1 MLALKGLVT
10 PSILLRLS
18 RLSVS
23 KGRYQIRCF
32 ASGEDDPFGVN
43 YKDGEGNIGP
53 SEELPPKFV
62 RDMTTGKLT
71 DVVEQTLTDKQLK
84 LLEMDEIE
92 SQKKLLDDLVG
103 NWVQSEKDQIGDSV
117 KQAEFAKRVRDE
129 KMALNV
135 FGRAPEAT
143 SLQGKLENGDNALKD
158 DLSSDLSPKE
168 FKSLQKFMSRENNY
182 ELRERDSD
190 VPVTSSPYRESTY
203 QNPDPDLDLKWSTSG
218 SQREMESG
226 RVDDPFADLMPHD
239 LRPARLV
246 NRKKAKQIPT
256 ELIHQNNIALLRRYV
271 TPGGQIMNR
280 VQSRLGAKDQ
290 RKISNMI
297 KRARSM
303 GLIPTIGQ
311 WKAENHG
318 SIYDADIFLNRKWET
333 ELEARGLLPPKM
345 KEADWASMKEIADFK
360 YQKEAKIVAGPN
372 ENPWEAEPWCNLADG
387 VYVMMKAK
395 GIKRTQL
402 NHVYIVC
409 GTAHMKL
416 CGNGKVVSVDTAGV
430 IAEGTFELHHD
441 GAVSLSWKK
450 AVIWK
455 DDQWERSTIA
465 GLVMSFKFSDQAV
478 VKSIHNYRKVIG
490 VGKKDPID
498 AMKANDFS
506 ENAIDWSTNELRKNL
521 TLE

>member
-1 MLALKGLVT
+1 M
-10 PSILLRLS
+10 SN
-18 RLSVS
+18 
-23 KGRYQIRCF
+23 GRYPIRYF

-84 LLEMDEIE
+84 FLEMDEID
-92 SQKKLLDDLVG
+92 SQKKMLDDLVG
-103 NWVQSEKDQIGDSV
+103 SWVQSEKDQTGDSV

-135 FGRAPEAT
+135 FGRSPEAT
-143 SLQGKLENGDNALKD
+143 SLKGKLENGDDALKD

-182 ELRERDSD
+182 ELRDRDDD

-203 QNPDPDLDLKWSTSG
+203 QNPDPDLDLRWSTSG

-226 RVDDPFADLMPHD
+226 KADDPFADLMPHD
-239 LRPARLV
+239 LRPTRLV

-256 ELIHQNNIALLRRYV
+256 ELMHHNNVALLRRYV

-290 RKISNMI
+290 RKIANLI
-297 KRARSM
+297 KQARSM

-311 WKAENHG
+311 WKVENHG
-318 SIYDADIFLNRKWET
+318 SIYDEDIFLNRKWET
-333 ELEARGLLPPKM
+333 EIETRGLLPPKM
-345 KEADWASMKEIADFK
+345 KEADWDSMKENAFFK
-360 YQKEAKIVAGPN
+360 YQKEAKKIAGLN
-372 ENPWEAEPWCNLADG
+372 ENPWEAEPWCNLADD

-409 GTAHMKL
+409 GIAHMKL
-416 CGNGKVVSVDTAGV
+416 CGNGNVVLVDTAGV
-430 IAEGTFELHHD
+430 IAEGTFELFN
-441 GAVSLSWKK
+441 GGVVSLSWKK
-450 AVIWK
+450 AVVWK
-455 DDQWERSTIA
+455 DDQWERLTTA
-465 GLVMSFKFSDQAV
+465 GLVTSFKFSDQDV
-478 VKSIHNYRKVIG
+478 SKSIHNYRKVIG
-490 VGKKDPID
+490 VGKKDPLD
-498 AMKANDFS
+498 VMRANNFS
-506 ENAIDWSTNELRKNL
+506 ENSIDWSTNELRKNL